1 MIKILIADDHK
12 LIRTGLK
19 ITLSDHS
26 DMKITCEASDGLEA
40 LDLVKKN
47 EVDTVILDIS
57 MPGMNGL
64 DVSAEIRKL
73 YPTLPILIL
82 SVLSEEAYAS
92 KSLKSGASG
101 FVHKEKIP
109 EELALA
115 IRKVANGGIYL
126 SPLLTEKNGSSQQ
139 KFLYKDFTLM
149 EFQVMKALASGNST
163 EVISR
168 QLFIEPDYI
177 YDINNR
183 ILHKLELKDNSELAS
198 YCAQEGFI

>member
-1 MIKILIADDHK
+1 MIKILIAHDHK

-64 DVSAEIRKL
+64 VVSSLIRNIISNAASPDPKRSFGR
-73 YPTLPILIL
+73 
-82 SVLSEEAYAS
+82 SVCFKIFKIWSFRIWCIKKKSRKSLHWLSE
-92 KSLKSGASG
+92 KLPMG
-101 FVHKEKIP
+101 V
-109 EELALA
+109 
-115 IRKVANGGIYL
+115 IYL

-149 EFQVMKALASGNST
+149 EFQV
-163 EVISR
+163 
-168 QLFIEPDYI
+168 
-177 YDINNR
+177 
-183 ILHKLELKDNSELAS
+183 
-198 YCAQEGFI
+198 